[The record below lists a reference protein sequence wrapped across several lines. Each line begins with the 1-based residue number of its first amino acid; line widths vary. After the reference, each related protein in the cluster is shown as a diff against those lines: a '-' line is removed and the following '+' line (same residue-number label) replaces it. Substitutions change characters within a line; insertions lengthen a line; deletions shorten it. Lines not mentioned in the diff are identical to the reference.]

1 LNLEPDYG
9 SVFWDTTKFR
19 IYEVEAVGSKLKE
32 INCLPDHVL
41 ILGHNES
48 LCLSAE
54 EYPSL
59 RKNHAYFTDDN
70 MLWTLGFKNN
80 HRDMGILNM
89 DDNSKEEL
97 ILSQHYSNL
106 PAPIWITP
114 DLRNMKLASGAA

>member
-1 LNLEPDYG
+1 MYIVQAPWGDLLLIWRIFEDLNLYTDCGPT
-9 SVFWDTTKFR
+9 VFWNTTKFR
-19 IYEVEAVGSKLKE
+19 IYEVEAAGSKLKE

-70 MLWTLGFKNN
+70 VLWT
-80 HRDMGILNM
+80 M
-89 DDNSKEEL
+89 D
-97 ILSQHYSNL
+97 
-106 PAPIWITP
+106 
-114 DLRNMKLASGAA
+114 